1 MPLRMSERTTPRQ
14 KTQITIATKTPTI
27 AKSFLVTGR
36 WAKMFP
42 RTLMGDQEPG
52 DESCNSSITLH
63 WTLLKIWWCLRNYP
77 GVPLVITPVSL
88 WEFAFCPKWRLHHE
102 SPSICIRIGV
112 ILSAI
117 VTPEWLPAGQPSINC
132 CKITISL
139 VGPNEFETRKL
150 SRNGLMGR
158 GVIQSLVVGD
168 KHHYTH

>member
-42 RTLMGDQEPG
+42 RTLMGDPEPG

-77 GVPLVITPVSL
+77 GVPLVITPGSLSLGIRLLPKVETAPRIAEHLYPNRCNFICNCDTRVASCRAAFHQLLQNRHFTCWPKRIRDSEAVQKRTYGTWSDTVSRS
-88 WEFAFCPKWRLHHE
+88 WR
-102 SPSICIRIGV
+102 
-112 ILSAI
+112 
-117 VTPEWLPAGQPSINC
+117 
-132 CKITISL
+132 
-139 VGPNEFETRKL
+139 
-150 SRNGLMGR
+150 
-158 GVIQSLVVGD
+158 
-168 KHHYTH
+168 